1 MSKFFKIILMIF
13 ILLCFCIN
21 SVFAAN
27 TTKNTTTTN
36 TTSTNFND
44 LIPKSNTT
52 NTTSNVTNTQTN
64 TTVITPDDIPEAGL
78 GLTNILNILLITVGV
93 VIIFLAIAILIRLK

>member
-1 MSKFFKIILMIF
+1 MSKFFKVILIIF

-21 SVFAAN
+21 SVFATNTLAN
-27 TTKNTTTTN
+27 SVTNTTTTN
-36 TTSTNFND
+36 STN
-44 LIPKSNTT
+44 S
-52 NTTSNVTNTQTN
+52 TSQST
-64 TTVITPDDIPEAGL
+64 TTVTSLDNIPEDGL